1 MKEKQKGKKKKAESK
16 EDEEDD
22 EVDAI
27 PTVPTI
33 GFNVETVEYKDL
45 KFNVW
50 VCIMYVRFLFYV

>member
-1 MKEKQKGKKKKAESK
+1 MKDKQKGKKKKESK

-22 EVDAI
+22 DVDAI

-50 VCIMYVRFLFYV
+50 VCICIYSIYMYM